1 MLSTVWNQ
9 HILKIVGLATK
20 RERAKNEREQMSEEL
35 RAPPYIGEVG
45 GDVLFI
51 FHGGAGIY
59 KNTTRGYKWI
69 SVGFVFTKMLLKA
82 TNGSQIL

>member
-1 MLSTVWNQ
+1 
-9 HILKIVGLATK
+9 
-20 RERAKNEREQMSEEL
+20 MSEEL

-69 SVGFVFTKMLLKA
+69 SVGFCLQKCH
-82 TNGSQIL
+82 